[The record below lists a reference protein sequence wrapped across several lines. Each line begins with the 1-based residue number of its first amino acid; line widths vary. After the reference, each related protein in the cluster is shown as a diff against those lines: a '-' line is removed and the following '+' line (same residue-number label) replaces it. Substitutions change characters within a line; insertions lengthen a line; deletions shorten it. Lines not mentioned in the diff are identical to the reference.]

1 MASHHLLTSPFSR
14 IVAVHDPWM
23 FGVDLEKGDLDD
35 TVNCFYLAEQCK
47 QLTIYIVNDTGDGRR
62 HRSFCEKYER
72 LLKITCPG
80 IQIVTGNI
88 DLTDTTKVILCAP
101 LHPLHD
107 AVMIA
112 QLRMYRPT
120 CSYYAQGDT
129 PGAYNMNGSAL
140 TPFLTFGE
148 KPTLATM
155 DSMGEPH
162 LVPISLYNTA
172 STNRKFTMDQIRK
185 FVPTSVL
192 YDMIIYSKHKLCF
205 LPSKPFAIGLLMKK
219 YGTGNTSY
227 GLCHTMNLM
236 DLDDLRDPD
245 VVISEYLSK
254 KYGEGHV
261 ERVLHTYPAVQSY
274 IETMKTY
281 GKLDS
286 EEDLNI
292 FKRAMMLVVECT
304 ILWFGEHALDRFRS
318 LADSDIIA
326 SVTGTEKYSTSMF
339 DLVVGIAVLNDITPS
354 QLACFPGTANQL
366 ATGRLLTMIG
376 V

>member
-1 MASHHLLTSPFSR
+1 
-14 IVAVHDPWM
+14 M